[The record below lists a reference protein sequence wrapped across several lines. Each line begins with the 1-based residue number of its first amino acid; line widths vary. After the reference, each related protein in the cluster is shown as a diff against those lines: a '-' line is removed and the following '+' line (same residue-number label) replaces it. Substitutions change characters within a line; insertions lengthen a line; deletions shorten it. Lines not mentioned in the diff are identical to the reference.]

1 MTTTRRDLFRRLA
14 AKPVKDVAVPPATQP
29 AEVPQAYSPESG
41 SYAIGID
48 FGTNSARAIVV
59 SCADGST
66 AGTGVSGYHSGDHGV
81 LTHGSDPHLARQN
94 PADYIGSLGHAIT
107 EALSAAE
114 KSTPGFS
121 RAQVIGIGVDTTGST
136 PIPIDARARP
146 LAIDPDWEG
155 NLAAQAWLWKDHTA
169 AEEAAAIT
177 AIAKA
182 HAPEYLAPIGGTYSS
197 EWWWSKIWKCL
208 KVAPDVFDAAA
219 SWVELADFVPAVLAG
234 VSNPRDIVRCVC
246 AAGHKAMYSEAWGGL
261 PSKEF
266 LARLDPKLADLR
278 DRLYDRAFAAGMPA
292 GNLCK
297 EWSRALG
304 LREGIVIAMGGFD
317 AHYGAVGS
325 GIAEGTLV
333 KITGTSTCDCAIASG
348 TVANVPGICGI
359 VNGSIMPGFHGIEA
373 GQSAVG
379 DILNWAADT
388 TNARAADLSTVA
400 PGAKVEGT
408 DRSEGKHVWL
418 TREAAKLRAG
428 QSGLLAL
435 DWHNGNRTVLV
446 DPKLTGLLV
455 GMTLHTTPAEI
466 YRAMIEATAFGARV
480 IIDRMRDH
488 GVPIERVV
496 CCGGIAEKNDVF
508 MQIYADVIGQ
518 PMLIAGSSQAPA
530 LGAAI
535 SAAVTAGFFP
545 SWQDAQKAMT
555 SVKERRFVPDPAAH
569 AVYNQLYA
577 IYRGLHDEF
586 GGVRNAD
593 LGSVMKRLLRIRAD
607 AAL

>member
-1 MTTTRRDLFRRLA
+1 MTTTRRDMFRRLA
-14 AKPVKDVAVPPATQP
+14 ARPVKDTKSTPA
-29 AEVPQAYSPESG
+29 AKSVEAPQAVSSTPG
-41 SYAIGID
+41 TYAIGID

-66 AGTGVSGYHSGDHGV
+66 IGTGVSGYHSGDHGV
-81 LTHGSDPHLARQN
+81 LTHNSDPHLARQN

-107 EALSAAE
+107 EALNEAA
-114 KSTPGFS
+114 KTTPGFT
-121 RAQVIGIGVDTTGST
+121 RDQVIGIGVDTTGST
-136 PIPIDARARP
+136 PLPLDARARP
-146 LAIDPDWEG
+146 LAIDPYWEG
-155 NLAAQAWLWKDHTA
+155 HLHAQAWLWKDHTA

-177 AIAKA
+177 AIAKE

-234 VSNPRDIVRCVC
+234 VTDPKDIVRCVC
-246 AAGHKAMYSEAWGGL
+246 AAGHKAMYSDTWGGL

-266 LARLDPKLADLR
+266 LARLDPKLAELR
-278 DRLYDRAFAAGMPA
+278 DRLYDRAFAPGMPA
-292 GNLCK
+292 GNLSK
-297 EWSRALG
+297 EWARALG

-333 KITGTSTCDCAIASG
+333 KIIGTSTCDCAIASG
-348 TVANVPGICGI
+348 AVANVPGICGI
-359 VNGSIMPGFHGIEA
+359 VKGSIMPGFYGIEA

-379 DILNWAADT
+379 DILNWAAENT
-388 TNARAADLSTVA
+388 RAADLSTVA
-400 PGAKVEGT
+400 QGAKVEGADGS
-408 DRSEGKHVWL
+408 DRHQFL
-418 TREAAKLRAG
+418 TQEAAKLRPG

-466 YRAMIEATAFGARV
+466 YRAFIEATAFGARV
-480 IIDRMRDH
+480 IIDRIREY

-530 LGAAI
+530 LGSAI
-535 SAAVTAGFFP
+535 SAAVTAGVFT
-545 SWQDAQKAMT
+545 SWQDAQQAMT
-555 SVKERRFVPDPAAH
+555 SVKDKRFTPDPDAH

-577 IYRGLHDEF
+577 IYRELHDEF
-586 GGVRNAD
+586 GGVKNAD
-593 LGSVMKRLLRIRAD
+593 LGSVMKRLLEIRK
-607 AAL
+607 